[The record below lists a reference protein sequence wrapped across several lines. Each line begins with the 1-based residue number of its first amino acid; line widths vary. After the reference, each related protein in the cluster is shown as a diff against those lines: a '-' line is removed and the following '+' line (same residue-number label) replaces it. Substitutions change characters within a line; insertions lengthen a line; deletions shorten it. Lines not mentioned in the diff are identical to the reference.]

1 MTISNR
7 RLTDS
12 PILPFKDIYRGK
24 RIMVTGHTGFK
35 GSWLCIWLKELGA
48 DVIGYSLEPPSI
60 PNNFEACN
68 LKSKITNIHGDV
80 RDEEYLISIFEKY
93 SPEFVF
99 HLAAQPLVRF
109 SYKEPKLT
117 YETNVIGTVNVL
129 EAVRKTNSVRSC
141 IIVTS
146 DKCYENR
153 EWVYG
158 YRETD
163 PLGGYDPYSSS
174 KGCAE
179 LVSQA
184 YIKSFFSQ
192 REDIGVAS
200 VRAGNVIGGGDWGTD
215 RLLPDCIHALSTD
228 NTILIRNPMAIRPWQ
243 FVLEPLYGYLLLAI
257 KLIERPKDYRGAWNF
272 GPNNECCIPVSK
284 MVDKVIN
291 YWGPGDWREVSGE
304 YDNKY
309 EMNLLKL
316 NYDKAYSFLKWQG
329 VLSIDSAIEMTVK
342 WYKTFYQSHVP
353 DMYDYCVDQ
362 IVEYTKI
369 IAKSYQ
375 YDS

>member
-12 PILPFKDIYRGK
+12 PILPFKDIYRGR

-48 DVIGYSLEPPSI
+48 DVIGYSLEPPSV

-163 PLGGYDPYSSS
+163 PMGGYDPYSSS

-272 GPNNECCIPVSK
+272 GSNNECCIPVSK

-291 YWGPGDWREVSGE
+291 YWGSGDWREVSGE

-375 YDS
+375 YDF